1 MVEVVNLWRK
11 EGLSV
16 SMGMIGSYP
25 HKIDGKGR
33 MVLPSHFRDE
43 LGEKVIATI
52 GIGIDKRRFVSV
64 YPLDMWE
71 IFIARLDDEALKNPK
86 VKDIRKII
94 LASAHR
100 LELDSAGRI
109 LIPSS
114 LRTFASITQEVWA
127 NGIGDHIE
135 IWDQST
141 WGEHIE
147 SVLDDAG
154 DLSF

>member
-1 MVEVVNLWRK
+1 M
-11 EGLSV
+11 V
-16 SMGMIGSYP
+16 SMAMIGSYP

-33 MVLPSHFRDE
+33 MVLPAHFRDE
-43 LGEKVIATI
+43 LGAEVIATI
-52 GIGIDKRRFVSV
+52 GIGIDKRRFISV
-64 YPLDMWE
+64 YPTSMWE
-71 IFIARLDDEALKNPK
+71 VFIGRLDDEAANSSK

-100 LELDSAGRI
+100 LEIDGAGRV

-114 LRTFASITQEVWA
+114 LRAFASISQEVWA

-135 IWDQST
+135 IWDQAT
-141 WGEHIE
+141 WSAHIE
-147 SVLDDAG
+147 SVLDEAG